1 MEVPDQDG
9 IEPIAEARVGDIVAQ
24 PLRLERAILAGAPG
38 EARGPVG
45 ERDAE
50 VRVEELVARDA
61 EGVAHHLFENSVT
74 QIAPHQPVAMVDP
87 DPPALELELQR
98 PLMGLDPEF
107 AGEERTEPEIV
118 VAGEIRDADTRLS
131 YAPERAQGLE
141 VPARDGGTVLEPE
154 VEQVAHDMERAG
166 TARQGAEEL
175 MEPAD
180 AGRLAVLRLRAE
192 VRVGEEVRRTLR
204 HESQSNNLTEST
216 TSKGRAHIR
225 CAGPAFRPVPGAAE
239 PARFSARIRA
249 VSGSRRASRSRH
261 EPFTHFTAL

>member
-9 IEPIAEARVGDIVAQ
+9 IEPIAEARVGDIAAQ
-24 PLRLERAILAGAPG
+24 PLRLERAILARAPG

-87 DPPALELELQR
+87 DPPPLELELQR
-98 PLMGLDPEF
+98 PLVGLDPEL
-107 AGEERTEPEIV
+107 AGEEWTEPEIV
-118 VAGEIRDADTRLS
+118 VAGEIGDADTRLS
-131 YAPERAQGLE
+131 YALERAQGLE

-154 VEQVAHDMERAG
+154 VEQVAHDVERAG

-175 MEPAD
+175 MEPAG
-180 AGRLAVLRLRAE
+180 ARRLAVLRLRAE
-192 VRVGEEVRRTLR
+192 VRVGEEVRRALG
-204 HESQSNNLTEST
+204 HESQSNNLTESAT
-216 TSKGRAHIR
+216 RKAGRAFAAPDP
-225 CAGPAFRPVPGAAE
+225 CFGGARGRGTVA
-239 PARFSARIRA
+239 
-249 VSGSRRASRSRH
+249 
-261 EPFTHFTAL
+261 ALGA